1 VRLHWKIL
9 RFGLFAAFLMV
20 VTAGCGGLNVTKSIS
35 PLDFFMPGLLK
46 ADPPAA
52 SPDLREFP
60 SNDHAIQLA

>member
-1 VRLHWKIL
+1 ML
-9 RFGLFAAFLMV
+9 

-46 ADPPAA
+46 ADPPAP